1 MPVLVLPSIAAL
13 PLLWWCRLIQEK
25 HREPATFLILV
36 VVIVQ
41 IGLFIAGACRFIGGL
56 WQ

>member
-1 MPVLVLPSIAAL
+1 
-13 PLLWWCRLIQEK
+13 
-25 HREPATFLILV
+25 LV